1 MESRKKFLTYT
12 YIYAC
17 AGLIFACW
25 LLSFMKNHNLLHLH
39 FDIESLGFVVIGII
53 ALIAQIFIIDS
64 FYFGIL
70 LIFTPIAFARSFD
83 LTTMPPTVYIL
94 VVFAVLGLAIN
105 MILHPRSIKKGVYF
119 FSILVFCVGM
129 CFGGLIKSDAF
140 LNSLF
145 ASLVISIAIVFIYIY
160 LVTYLEK
167 HSFRELCHVMIA
179 FSMIM
184 ILQTLFF
191 QLLLRRGAMFLTK
204 DAEYGWGCTNNLAT
218 MMMLTFPF
226 TIYLTIDARRPIVPF
241 LVIFLGLQALTV
253 LLNYSRGALFAGLI
267 MGPLCL
273 IYAFVKTKDK
283 LLFALYYILILF
295 ALFIFFVV
303 LHAIDIDLYDI
314 IWENVFD
321 FDVETLNNRKE
332 IYMKMLEA
340 SKDHLLFGRGLMS
353 TQGADLYGVNPD
365 NLAVNGYL
373 WAHNTFIHCLY
384 ISGIFGILTMLY
396 HLYTKYYA
404 LLKKPNAKKIVTLF
418 GLLASGFYGL
428 IDISYYYVIYMVAM
442 IVLMAF
448 MDYEIEDS
456 ELSLEGDLSDDE

>member
-1 MESRKKFLTYT
+1 
-12 YIYAC
+12 
-17 AGLIFACW
+17 
-25 LLSFMKNHNLLHLH
+25 
-39 FDIESLGFVVIGII
+39 
-53 ALIAQIFIIDS
+53 
-64 FYFGIL
+64 
-70 LIFTPIAFARSFD
+70 
-83 LTTMPPTVYIL
+83 
-94 VVFAVLGLAIN
+94 
-105 MILHPRSIKKGVYF
+105 
-119 FSILVFCVGM
+119 
-129 CFGGLIKSDAF
+129 
-140 LNSLF
+140 
-145 ASLVISIAIVFIYIY
+145 
-160 LVTYLEK
+160 
-167 HSFRELCHVMIA
+167 
-179 FSMIM
+179 
-184 ILQTLFF
+184 
-191 QLLLRRGAMFLTK
+191 
-204 DAEYGWGCTNNLAT
+204 
-218 MMMLTFPF
+218 MMLTFPF

-303 LHAIDIDLYDI
+303 LHAVDIDLYDI
-314 IWENVFD
+314 IWENVFN